1 MLIVCVCLG
10 FILIKKMCQFR
21 LQLHNLQ
28 VNTCT
33 KDSLEDKGNLRFLEF
48 DVEQLYPTITK
59 PLMLKARLHTPIS
72 SEKEMILFHARK
84 NPLIDCEDNIGKK
97 IHNPEFDVSMGSM
110 DGAQIAELIGIYVI
124 RSPSLASTEMMVSW
138 W

>member
-1 MLIVCVCLG
+1 M
-10 FILIKKMCQFR
+10 
-21 LQLHNLQ
+21 
-28 VNTCT
+28 
-33 KDSLEDKGNLRFLEF
+33 RFLEF
-48 DVEQLYPTITK
+48 DVEQFYPTITK
-59 PLMLKARLHTPIS
+59 PLMLKARLHTSIS
-72 SEKEMILFHARK
+72 SEKEMTLFHVRK

>member
-1 MLIVCVCLG
+1 MSWLRFTRTRKGNSHNLQMLIVCVCLG

-48 DVEQLYPTITK
+48 DVEQFYPTITK
-59 PLMLKARLHTPIS
+59 PLILKARLHTSIS

-84 NPLIDCEDNIGKK
+84 NVLMDCKK
-97 IHNPEFDVSMGSM
+97 INNPLQLHPFL
-110 DGAQIAELIGIYVI
+110 EL
-124 RSPSLASTEMMVSW
+124 STTIPERIFLLW
-138 W
+138 AYWC